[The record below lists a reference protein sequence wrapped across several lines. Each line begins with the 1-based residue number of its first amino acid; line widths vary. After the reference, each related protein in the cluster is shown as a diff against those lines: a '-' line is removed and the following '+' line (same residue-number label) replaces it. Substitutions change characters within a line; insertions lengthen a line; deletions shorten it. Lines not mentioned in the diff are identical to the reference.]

1 MIVFFVRKANDID
14 HLTPVVYR
22 LSREEPHP
30 ILVLCLSPRYDIA
43 SDYRL
48 NFLSTLP
55 RVTVA
60 YQFAYHAPTFAHRL
74 VANLLCGRGTFRQS
88 QLPPGPWPDRVRA
101 ALTRGGYLL
110 AVRPFFERT
119 YAFLLKRLYHD
130 RWAEGLLERAGATLL
145 VFDWAKPYQHNVGA
159 WLTAA
164 RRLGVPAVA
173 LPHGVDVY
181 TGELR
186 GYMARKTGTLP
197 DFRRKLPYDM
207 VVVPHA
213 DQAAYYE
220 RCGIAPE
227 KLKVLGSARFCAE
240 WVQKNLELSPPLS
253 FESAPR
259 AKGRVRV
266 LLMDKPTA
274 NRADAMQ
281 SAIKALAALENVDVV
296 VRPATRNETT
306 TLSRW
311 PDGVRVSRDSSARLI
326 DWCDV
331 VVGTMS
337 SILIEPLIRG
347 KTVISLRFVSDVPTV
362 FTRDNVCIAVDTVEE
377 LIEVIERMKSGTDS
391 ALPPAER
398 VAAFLR
404 EFVGGGERN
413 GDVLGQYTRFLAS
426 AGASR
431 PTGATKVVPT

>member
-22 LSREEPHP
+22 LSREKQDP
-30 ILVLCLSPRYDIA
+30 ILVLCLSPRYDIT

-48 NFLSTLP
+48 NFLSTLTG
-55 RVTVA
+55 VTVA
-60 YQFAYHAPTFAHRL
+60 YQFAYHAPTLAHRL
-74 VANLLCGRGTFRQS
+74 VANLLCGEGTFRRFGGGR
-88 QLPPGPWPDRVRA
+88 PRAHRVRL
-101 ALTRGGYLL
+101 ALTRAGYLL
-110 AVRPFFERT
+110 AVRPRFEWT
-119 YAFLLKRLYHD
+119 YAFLLRRLYHD
-130 RWAEGLLERAGATLL
+130 RWAEGLLAKAGATLL

-159 WLTAA
+159 FLTAA
-164 RRLGVPAVA
+164 RRLDVPAVA

-181 TGELR
+181 TGDLR
-186 GYMARKTGTLP
+186 GYMAMKTGALP
-197 DFRRKLPYDM
+197 EYGRKLPYDM

-213 DQAAYYE
+213 AQAAYYE

-259 AKGRVRV
+259 ARGRVRV

-274 NRADAMQ
+274 NRAEAMQ
-281 SAIKALAALENVDVV
+281 SAIAALAAMDNVDVV
-296 VRPATRNETT
+296 VRPATRNDAT

-311 PDGVRVSRDSSARLI
+311 PDGVRISRDSSARLI
-326 DWCDV
+326 EWCDV

-337 SILIEPLIRG
+337 SILIEPLMRG

-362 FTRDNVCIAVDTVEE
+362 FTRDNVCLAVDTVEE
-377 LIEVIERMKSGTDS
+377 LIQVIERMKSGADA

-404 EFVGGGERN
+404 EFVGGGERD
-413 GDVLGQYTRFLAS
+413 GDVLGEYTRFLAS
-426 AGASR
+426 AATSSPSR
-431 PTGATKVVPT
+431 APEVVPT

>member
-22 LSREEPHP
+22 LSREEREP
-30 ILVLCLSPRYDIA
+30 ILVLCLSPRYDIK

-55 RVTVA
+55 GVTVT
-60 YQFAYHAPTFAHRL
+60 YQFAYHAPTFFHRVL
-74 VANLLCGRGTFRQS
+74 AKLLCGRFTFRRS
-88 QLPPGPWPDRVRA
+88 RWPSGWPHRVGA
-101 ALTRGGYLL
+101 ALARCIYLVTM
-110 AVRPFFERT
+110 APFFDRK
-119 YAFLLKRLYHD
+119 YSFLLKCVYHE
-130 RWAEGLLERAGATLL
+130 RWAEGLVARAKATLL
-145 VFDWAKPYQHNVGA
+145 VFDWAKPYQHNVGSLLA
-159 WLTAA
+159 AA
-164 RRLGVPAVA
+164 RRLGIPAVA

-186 GYMARKTGTLP
+186 GHMALKTGALP
-197 DFRRKLPYDM
+197 DFGRKLPYDM

-213 DQAAYYE
+213 VQAAYYE
-220 RCGIAPE
+220 RCGVPAR
-227 KLKVLGSARFCAE
+227 KLRVLGSARFCAE

-274 NRADAMQ
+274 NRAGAME
-281 SAIKALAALENVDVV
+281 SAIQAIAAMPDVDVV
-296 VRPATRNETT
+296 VRPAPRNDAT

-311 PDGVRVSRDSSARLI
+311 PEGVRISRDSSARLI

-337 SILIEPLIRG
+337 SILIEPLMRG
-347 KTVISLRFVSDVPTV
+347 KTVICLRFVSDVPTV
-362 FTRDNVCIAVDTVEE
+362 FTRDNVCIAVDSVEE
-377 LIEVIERMKSGTDS
+377 LVEVITGMKSGMDA
-391 ALPPAER
+391 ALPPPER
-398 VAAFLR
+398 VAAFLH
-404 EFVGGGERN
+404 EMVGGGRDR
-413 GDVLGQYTRFLAS
+413 DVLGEYARFLVA
-426 AGASR
+426 AG
-431 PTGATKVVPT
+431 TATQAGEMVSQR

>member
-22 LSREEPHP
+22 LSRESHEP

-43 SDYRL
+43 ADYRL
-48 NFLSTLP
+48 KFLSTLP
-55 RVTVA
+55 RVTVT
-60 YQFAYHAPTFAHRL
+60 YQFNYYAPTIRHRL
-74 VANLLCGRGTFRQS
+74 AAQLLCGRSTFRRS
-88 QLPPGPWPDRVRA
+88 PAPGRLFQRVRA
-101 ALTRGGYLL
+101 ALMRAAYL
-110 AVRPFFERT
+110 ATMAPSFELT
-119 YAFLLKRLYHD
+119 YAFLLKRLYND
-130 RWAEGLLERAGATLL
+130 KWAEGLLAKAGATLL

-159 WLTAA
+159 FLTAA
-164 RRLGVPAVA
+164 RRVGVPAVA

-186 GYMARKTGTLP
+186 GYMAMKTGKLP
-197 DFRRKLPYDM
+197 DFGRKLPYDA

-213 DQAAYYE
+213 AQAAYYE
-220 RCGIAPE
+220 RCGVAPD

-240 WVQKNLELSPPLS
+240 WVKKNLELSPPLS

-259 AKGRVRV
+259 GRGRVRV

-281 SAIKALAALENVDVV
+281 SAIAAIAALDNVEVV
-296 VRPATRNETT
+296 VRPATRNEAT
-306 TLSRW
+306 TLSSW
-311 PDGVRVSRDSSARLI
+311 PDGVRISRDSSARLI

-337 SILIEPLIRG
+337 SILIEPLMRG

-362 FTRDNVCIAVDTVEE
+362 FTRDNVCVAVDTVEE
-377 LIEVIERMKSGTDS
+377 LVEVIERMKTGGESV
-391 ALPPAER
+391 LPPAER
-398 VAAFLR
+398 VADFLR
-404 EFVGGGERN
+404 EFVDAGERD
-413 GDVLGQYTRFLAS
+413 GDVLGGYTRFLAS
-426 AGASR
+426 AGMS
-431 PTGATKVVPT
+431 GAGREPKAVFT